1 MQRETAA
8 YSPPQVAAGR
18 APAARSITRVSDRTS
33 EWETY
38 VGYGPAARTLFYV
51 VPGLLGAG
59 LGVALHFV
67 LDWLLG
73 LPWLPRPVGPEQ
85 LEA

>member
-1 MQRETAA
+1 M
-8 YSPPQVAAGR
+8 
-18 APAARSITRVSDRTS
+18 SDRTS